1 MGLGGAMIWSLDLDD
16 FSGKFCRNGR
26 YPLLNEINS
35 EFKGIHKVKTGVSEP
50 TMGLIHGSWKS
61 LDAGLGTSQP
71 DGSSLQRQGS
81 ITLESAGLDTGL
93 LEPGVSLQQGGDR
106 LVISG
111 ASIEGQGTGAQT
123 GTLQGMLQGGMQID
137 GTSGIMQTRTLGSQE
152 AGGKPVDIIG
162 IQTGLRQGMFQTG
175 MQTDG
180 QMGMSPMSMETG
192 LQGSQIVAGST
203 MGGLH
208 SETQTGTDQG
218 MFQGRMHIDGLG
230 GTITPSADTALQGGK
245 IVGGSSIDGQVS
257 GSQTKIGQ
265 DMFQG
270 GMRIDSTGG
279 TLAQTVDTG
288 FQDSQI
294 VGGSTM
300 DGLGMQGTFPGEM
313 QLDGSG
319 GMLPAQVDTGVQGS
333 QITGGS
339 TIEGQITG
347 SQTGLGPE
355 IFQGGMRIDGTGETM
370 THTTGTGLK
379 GSQMN
384 DLTIDGLGMQGT
396 FQRGM
401 QLDGSGGMMPAQ
413 VDTGVQ
419 GSQITG
425 GSTIEGQITG
435 SQTGLGPEIFQG
447 GMRIDGT
454 GETMTH
460 TTGTGLKG
468 SQINDLTIDGLGM
481 QGTFQRGMQLD
492 GSGGMLPA
500 QVDTGVQGSQITGG
514 STIEGQI
521 TGSQTGLGP
530 EIFQGGMRIDGTGET
545 MTHTTGTGLKGSQ
558 MNDLTIDGLGMQGM
572 FQRGMQLD
580 GSGGMMPAQVDTAV
594 RGSEITG
601 GSAVDGQDTMSQIGM
616 TQGMVERM
624 TPTVDTGFQGS
635 QIVGGSA
642 MEGQITR
649 LHAGT
654 GPEILQGD
662 MRLGGAGGMMPETV
676 VTGQEGIK
684 VTGVSAVDGQGTVFQ
699 VGMRQGMV
707 EPMTPA
713 VDTGLQGSQI
723 VGGSAM
729 EGQITR
735 FQTGTEPAMFQAG
748 TQIDGSSVMMPET
761 VVTGQEGIQVAVG
774 SAMDGVGTTPD
785 AGTAQGLVLSGTRI
799 HSSGVTMPEKVV
811 TGLEGIKTVG
821 GSAIDGIATSP
832 ETGTGQKMFQAG
844 MRMDSTGRTIP
855 ELVETGIHG
864 SQQVGAS
871 SFDGLG
877 TVDGLG
883 TGSISGT
890 MKETLQAGMGIDRP
904 SGVTTGT
911 SFASDIT
918 NKGITGSQSGI
929 IDGMFEGG
937 IVHQSGVFES
947 PSTQSGFSDG
957 SLISSRAGVDG
968 QMIDSG
974 FADGSM
980 SGMQTGT
987 SSGIFDSGRII
998 GDTVNVVG
1006 RISDAGSVKRPII
1019 VEQTGKPVET
1029 VAGGGVD
1036 GATFGARA
1044 GGKIFETGITDGSSA
1059 GASQQTIG
1067 GIFES
1072 GTVLADMSGS
1082 NQGTFDGTFES
1093 GIFDAPFAGSQR
1105 EAPVGST
1112 ETGTLS
1118 GTLMRKQTTGTQGGI
1133 LDSGFVDGSV
1143 AGTQTDASGGIFDR
1157 GVIDGRIIGD
1167 KTGASGQVLETG
1179 TMDGAQ
1185 MKQTGGVFDI
1195 GVLDG
1200 SALGAQTAK
1209 GDIMVDRGNVGGILT
1224 DQKSGPIDVSGRPLP
1239 SSQPG
1244 IPSESHAGV
1253 TIGKA
1258 IITDQPRTAGGTF
1271 DTGMVDGQALDAQQG
1286 SVGIFKSGTVG
1297 GTFSGFQETLGSTTF
1312 DNVVSDRPIL
1322 APQSGIVDGAF
1333 ATSKVEGAI
1342 TDSQAR
1348 TPIDIPLVNIVA
1360 EVKGTVQGA
1369 VEGVGPFRGTFTA
1382 KAFEDG
1388 MVQGTTEG
1396 SAAEGGTF
1404 NGDIFSTWVKS
1415 PETGDLSFKGM
1426 ATGEVI
1432 QLGNKIG
1439 DFKGSIIEGKASV
1452 DGPVTGTLEGTGPQ
1466 GARLTGTLMG
1476 TLVPTLSGKIFF
1488 RNLVGKL
1495 PHERITGDQTQ
1506 TGIPFGETGAV
1517 GNRIHI
1523 DTFETGTPR
1532 DASKVGAAFDRS
1544 VTTRTKVDIPTGWAF
1559 ETGKSTDLQAST
1571 STGADQHA
1579 TASFVGLDTA
1589 LGATG
1594 TEGAMSSTDLGGIGR
1609 STDFGN
1615 VVHGSFVVEPV
1626 KDSSVN
1632 LIERDRMDM
1641 GSTGGI
1647 QTGQTGVAGGFGS
1660 AISGISG
1667 LAADVKV
1674 QSHDVPFMD
1683 TRPITTDIH
1692 AEVVKKDGVQTGM
1705 DGSMSGFLNE
1715 AGSVIAGSEPGISAG
1730 TSGDIMFQGQ
1740 GIDVRGH
1747 SQPIEGT
1754 GAEFGISG
1762 IQIVK
1767 SNRMQQETGVP
1778 SLQTTGGFKATGLH
1792 EQTVADS
1799 SFGLNKIAGPVES
1812 KIFQSGFNEGLGSQL
1827 KAGNKVVKSDV
1838 TGFGDHRM
1846 TSDSLFKVS
1855 QPKSTVSSS
1864 TIRVGQMGGQS
1875 TDGMTFDQG
1884 GMVGSGAE
1892 RKVISTYKL
1901 HEPVT
1906 SPLFSWLGTAPPPGS
1921 EEIGLYNGGNI
1932 MSDLSMDRT
1941 ETKYIQPIIKSKS
1954 TVTEWKVTPRRVI
1967 SPGTSGTIGS
1977 QGFRAFKD
1985 MQLSGSASERTGAD
1999 SQVGNLN
2006 AGGLSGIKVQSGRVG
2021 TQIQTDGGRTVA
2033 NLQTSGMK
2041 GIGEGAFDIGSMRG
2055 ISKGAFDI
2063 GSFRE
2068 INPDTVKVASSQIRT
2083 GRLEP
2088 SGGSMTDFI
2097 TGNTE
2102 FGGTGS
2108 KLTELNMVKQVK
2120 VDQPNVIIA
2129 ASKMD
2134 KSIEPHVGQF
2144 PGQRQFESGIFSSLN
2159 TGQLD
2164 IVPGDASVS
2173 QLEPGAAM
2181 GTSGVASTDTSFSTG
2196 EGRIKVGGSVSSSGR
2211 NDIMFQGAMQS
2222 GGDAFLSNMPMD
2234 SGAQVV
2240 GGQSA
2245 AMQGDSVG
2253 GSNVVDMPFDASGI
2267 ISKEGFITTGGVGN
2281 TVTAS
2286 VASSSKNAK
2295 MFKGEKQTA
2304 GDAFLT
2310 DVPFDSGIKV
2320 VGGQAEFMKTDSF
2333 GASNIVDMPRDAS
2346 GMISNEGLF
2355 TTGGG
2360 GNEVVGSFAASSK
2373 NAKIVQGT
2381 TQSGADAFLT
2391 DLPLDRGI
2399 KVVGGQAKVMKTD
2412 SVGSFNTHEMPID
2425 PSAMAAKS
2433 GFISSGETGMRVD
2446 GSVTSSAS
2454 DGMMFPSQSGAV
2466 QGGEMNF
2473 ITANQRS
2480 MPPISQ
2486 TGGMEVSVEGA
2497 GIVENMPT
2505 TFQNE
2510 LTKQVSGQAD
2520 IGGMMSHESSLNMAH
2535 TGQGQFAVQSD
2546 KPVVMRTESLSV
2558 DMPQVADMVSQT
2570 EMGPTADHRTFVI
2583 DNPFQ
2588 QSHFTDQQFQGDGAI
2603 ISSGQVQAPGE
2614 RAAMSGS
2621 FEVSGIMSAN
2631 QQGEGMMKPDTVTHA
2646 GQGNMNALGFTQVA
2660 DSLRQRQSGS
2670 LSGSSNTLATGPA
2683 VSIDGKTTSGGFI
2696 ALDNQLTSS
2705 ANTGTRGQNQGI
2717 TSSSHGT
2724 GADQM
2729 LFTHGSE
2736 GVSANL
2742 IGTSI
2747 ADGSIS
2753 QPAKV
2758 SGLTFSRGHF
2768 ILDPIVP
2775 FRENLVRS
2783 NRINGQIM
2791 GLNHGGTASSENLLS
2806 TAAREFAPS
2815 GASLRRERITVLGN
2829 SNSQINQANT
2839 RQWSRSGTKLTNVLG
2854 TNHLNSINTR
2864 AGPIETRAQQID
2876 STSEK
2881 NMPIS

>member
-1 MGLGGAMIWSLDLDD
+1 MIWSLDLDD

-35 EFKGIHKVKTGVSEP
+35 EFKGIHKVKTGVAEP

-61 LDAGLGTSQP
+61 LDAGLGTSQQH
-71 DGSSLQRQGS
+71 GSSLQRQGS
-81 ITLESAGLDTGL
+81 ITLESAGLDTGM

-137 GTSGIMQTRTLGSQE
+137 GTSGIMQTGTLGSQE

-218 MFQGRMHIDGLG
+218 IFQGRMHIDGLG
-230 GTITPSADTALQGGK
+230 GTITPSPDTALQGGK
-245 IVGGSSIDGQVS
+245 KVGGSSIDGQVS

-313 QLDGSG
+313 QLDRSG

-339 TIEGQITG
+339 
-347 SQTGLGPE
+347 P
-355 IFQGGMRIDGTGETM
+355 
-370 THTTGTGLK
+370 
-379 GSQMN
+379 
-384 DLTIDGLGMQGT
+384 
-396 FQRGM
+396 
-401 QLDGSGGMMPAQ
+401 
-413 VDTGVQ
+413 
-419 GSQITG
+419 
-425 GSTIEGQITG
+425 IEGQITG

-481 QGTFQRGMQLD
+481 QETFQRGMQLD

-545 MTHTTGTGLKGSQ
+545 MTHTAGTGLKGSQ
-558 MNDLTIDGLGMQGM
+558 INDLTIDGLGMQGM

-601 GSAVDGQDTMSQIGM
+601 GSAVDGQGTMSQIGI
-616 TQGMVERM
+616 TQGMVEPM

-662 MRLGGAGGMMPETV
+662 MRLGGAGGMMPERV

-748 TQIDGSSVMMPET
+748 TQLDGSSVMMSET

-929 IDGMFEGG
+929 IDGIFEGG

-980 SGMQTGT
+980 SGMKTGL

-1044 GGKIFETGITDGSSA
+1044 GEKIFETGITDGSSA

-1082 NQGTFDGTFES
+1082 NQGTFDGKFES

-1258 IITDQPRTAGGTF
+1258 IITDQPGTVGGAF

-1360 EVKGTVQGA
+1360 EVKGTVEGA
-1369 VEGVGPFRGTFTA
+1369 VEGVGPFRGTFIA

-1609 STDFGN
+1609 STDFGK

-1647 QTGQTGVAGGFGS
+1647 QTGQTGVTGGFGS
-1660 AISGISG
+1660 DISGISG
-1667 LAADVKV
+1667 LAADVKI

-1692 AEVVKKDGVQTGM
+1692 AEVVKKDRVQTGM

-1740 GIDVRGH
+1740 GMDVIGH

-1778 SLQTTGGFKATGLH
+1778 SLQTAGGFKATGLH

-1812 KIFQSGFNEGLGSQL
+1812 KIFQSGLNEGLGSQL
-1827 KAGNKVVKSDV
+1827 KAGIKVVKSDV

-1875 TDGMTFDQG
+1875 TDGMTFNQG

-1921 EEIGLYNGGNI
+1921 EEIGVYNGGNI

-1941 ETKYIQPIIKSKS
+1941 ETKYIQPIIKTKS

-1967 SPGTSGTIGS
+1967 SPGTSGIIGS
-1977 QGFRAFKD
+1977 QGFRALTD
-1985 MQLSGSASERTGAD
+1985 MQLSGSASERTGTD

-2006 AGGLSGIKVQSGRVG
+2006 AGGLSGIKVQSGSVG
-2021 TQIQTDGGRTVA
+2021 TQAQTDGRTVA

-2041 GIGEGAFDIGSMRG
+2041 GTGEGTFDIGSMRG
-2055 ISKGAFDI
+2055 ISKGSFDI

-2068 INPDTVKVASSQIRT
+2068 INPNTVKVASSQIRS

-2108 KLTELNMVKQVK
+2108 KLTELNMVKQQGTSSSRVK

-2134 KSIEPHVGQF
+2134 KSIEPRVGQF

-2181 GTSGVASTDTSFSTG
+2181 GTSGVASTETSFSTG

-2222 GGDAFLSNMPMD
+2222 GDAFLSNMPLD

-2267 ISKEGFITTGGVGN
+2267 ISNEGFITTGGVGN

-2286 VASSSKNAK
+2286 VAALSKNAK
-2295 MFKGEKQTA
+2295 MFKGEKQTG

-2310 DVPFDSGIKV
+2310 DVPLDSGIKV

-2346 GMISNEGLF
+2346 GIISNKELF

-2360 GNEVVGSFAASSK
+2360 GNEVVGSFAALSK

-2391 DLPLDRGI
+2391 DLPMDSGI

-2412 SVGSFNTHEMPID
+2412 SVGSFNIHEMPID
-2425 PSAMAAKS
+2425 SSAMAAKS
-2433 GFISSGETGMRVD
+2433 GFISTGETGMRVD
-2446 GSVTSSAS
+2446 GSVTSSTS

-2473 ITANQRS
+2473 ITANQGHLS
-2480 MPPISQ
+2480 PISQ
-2486 TGGMEVSVEGA
+2486 TGGLEASVEGA
-2497 GIVENMPT
+2497 GRIENMPT

-2535 TGQGQFAVQSD
+2535 TGQGQFSVQSD

-2570 EMGPTADHRTFVI
+2570 KTGPTADHRTFVI

-2603 ISSGQVQAPGE
+2603 LSSGQAQAPGE
-2614 RAAMSGS
+2614 RAAMTGS

-2631 QQGEGMMKPDTVTHA
+2631 QQGEGMMKPDTMTHA

-2660 DSLRQRQSGS
+2660 DSVRQRQSGS
-2670 LSGSSNTLATGPA
+2670 LSGSSNTIATGPA

-2705 ANTGTRGQNQGI
+2705 ANTGTSGLNQGI

-2724 GADQM
+2724 GANQM
-2729 LFTHGSE
+2729 LFKQGSE

-2747 ADGSIS
+2747 AGGSIS
-2753 QPAKV
+2753 QPGKV

-2791 GLNHGGTASSENLLS
+2791 GLNHGGTAGSENLLS

-2815 GASLRRERITVLGN
+2815 GASLRRERITVMGK
-2829 SNSQINQANT
+2829 SNSQINPANT
-2839 RQWSRSGTKLTNVLG
+2839 RQWSRSGTKLANVLG
-2854 TNHLNSINTR
+2854 TNHLNSINAR
-2864 AGPIETRAQQID
+2864 AGPIETRTQQIG
-2876 STSEK
+2876 SISEK